1 VAGRPDLHDLVR
13 VRVTELGKDDRM
25 SHDRRLPEDSEGVV
39 PAPGYLVLTGL
50 FLALYA
56 AAEWVVPTF
65 TAKPGLMLA
74 TVLCA
79 PVLGVLVAAWQK
91 RSRQRRT
98 PWRSQRLGTAV
109 VRIGMAGLAGASL
122 ILAQALTA
130 ESAQWMFVGM
140 AGLTAA
146 AAGHAWFRDR

>member
-1 VAGRPDLHDLVR
+1 
-13 VRVTELGKDDRM
+13 VRVTELGKDDRV
-25 SHDRRLPEDSEGVV
+25 SHDRRLPEDSAGVV
-39 PAPGYLVLTGL
+39 SAPGYLVLTGL

-65 TAKPGLMLA
+65 TARPGLMLA

-79 PVLGVLVAAWQK
+79 PVLGVLVAAWQR

-98 PWRSQRLGTAV
+98 PWRRQRLGTAMA
-109 VRIGMAGLAGASL
+109 RIGMAGLVGASL

-130 ESAQWMFVGM
+130 DSAQWMFVGM
-140 AGLTAA
+140 GGLTAA